1 MEEIKILSVN
11 TSEKKGTVKKPVEAI
26 TILASGIEG

>member
-11 TSEKKGTVKKPVEAI
+11 TSEKKGTIKKPVEVYHDPYI
-26 TILASGIEG
+26 GN